1 MSVSWNL
8 TLITRINSLAVNMFI
23 FKYIQEIN
31 MSQTKLQIVRK
42 YTRESKS
49 PFQDASTSLWLANV
63 TNEDRLE
70 LDFSQYIYV
79 HRDDVGKVVGVSV
92 SKSIAREHSLESKYL
107 EGSVMYRILI
117 FYIDQIIDFCELWA
131 DEFEQFFLLP
141 PDLFFELAQWHWN
154 TIIENDG

>member
-1 MSVSWNL
+1 MG
-8 TLITRINSLAVNMFI
+8 
-23 FKYIQEIN
+23 
-31 MSQTKLQIVRK
+31 QTKLQIVRK

-92 SKSIAREHSLESKYL
+92 SKSIAREHSLESQYL
-107 EGSVMYRILI
+107 EGSGMYSILI
-117 FYIDQIIDFCELWA
+117 FYIDQIKDFCEHWA

>member
-1 MSVSWNL
+1 
-8 TLITRINSLAVNMFI
+8 
-23 FKYIQEIN
+23 

-49 PFQDASTSLWLANV
+49 PFQDASTSLWLASI

-92 SKSIAREHSLESKYL
+92 SKSISPPNTRESRSAASERTAAAYS
-107 EGSVMYRILI
+107 
-117 FYIDQIIDFCELWA
+117 
-131 DEFEQFFLLP
+131 
-141 PDLFFELAQWHWN
+141 AQPIA
-154 TIIENDG
+154 T